1 METQMTRSPTY
12 GRLSGVLLPIFSLRS
27 QTDFGIGDFGALDR
41 FMSWMKYGQQK
52 MLMMLP
58 LLPTLPADPSPY
70 ATRSAFGLNP
80 LFIDLSH
87 LGSLFGATQAQSLS
101 AQEAEQLE
109 QARRSTRIRYDLVVP
124 LKTEVL
130 KRTFDH
136 FVANHRDRR
145 SEFRRDFERYQ
156 QRESWW
162 LDSFSLFCA
171 ISEAQQYRAWW
182 EWPDGLRHRE
192 PDALGT
198 ERQRLAKQVLFHS
211 WQQWVAEM
219 QWAEVRRLAQERGI
233 LLCGDEPFIVGK
245 DSVDAWSNP
254 ELLRTDARLGVPPD
268 PFSAT
273 GQDWGL
279 PYFDFDAIERND
291 FALLRQRA
299 AKTAAY
305 YDLRRVDHAVGYF
318 RQWIRSP
325 EILNGH
331 FIPPDE
337 SAQQALG
344 ERLFRILSENTGVV
358 AEDLGVIPQFVR
370 RTITQ
375 LGIPGY
381 RVLRWEKDDD
391 VYRDPHQ
398 FPPLSLVTTGT
409 HDTETLHEWWESLS
423 DDARRA
429 VASAYPEL
437 QKGQWTSEFTEAV
450 HQALLAAAENAGSDL
465 CVLPWQDILG
475 TKERINLPG
484 SQTDAN
490 WAYRISDPVEELLS
504 REETRNLAHRMR
516 RLTELAGR

>member
-1 METQMTRSPTY
+1 METQMTSSPTY

-27 QTDFGIGDFGALDR
+27 QTDFGIGDFGALDG

-52 MLMMLP
+52 MLMLLP

-80 LFIDLSH
+80 LFIDLSQ
-87 LGSLFGATQAQSLS
+87 LGSLFGARQAQALS
-101 AQEAEQLE
+101 APEAEQLE
-109 QARRSTRIRYDLVVP
+109 QARGSSRIRYDLVVP
-124 LKTEVL
+124 LKTKVL

-136 FVANHRDRR
+136 FVANHWDRR
-145 SEFRRDFERYQ
+145 SEFRQQLERYQ
-156 QRESWW
+156 QQESWW
-162 LDSFSLFCA
+162 LGSYSLFCA
-171 ISEAQQYRAWW
+171 ISEAQQHRAWW
-182 EWPDGLRHRE
+182 EWPDGLRQRK
-192 PDALGT
+192 PDAVGE
-198 ERQRLAKQVLFHS
+198 ERHRLAREVLFHS

-219 QWAEVRRLAQERGI
+219 QWSLVRGLARERGI
-233 LLCGDEPFIVGK
+233 LLCGDEPFIVGN
-245 DSVDAWSNP
+245 DSADAWSNP

-268 PFSAT
+268 EFSAT

-279 PYFDFDAIERND
+279 PYFDFDAMQGND
-291 FALLRQRA
+291 FAWLRQRA
-299 AKTAAY
+299 AKTATY

-318 RQWIRSP
+318 RQWIRTAKDP
-325 EILNGH
+325 NGH

-337 SAQQALG
+337 SAQQTQG
-344 ERLFRILSENTGVV
+344 EKLFRIMSENAGVI
-358 AEDLGVIPQFVR
+358 AEDLGMIPDFVR
-370 RTITQ
+370 RTLPH

-381 RVLRWEKDDD
+381 RVLRWEKDDK

-398 FPPLSLVTTGT
+398 FPPLSLVTSGT
-409 HDTETLHEWWESLS
+409 HDTDTLREWWESLS

-429 VASAYPEL
+429 VASVYPEL
-437 QKGQWTSEFTEAV
+437 QKGQWTAEFTEAV

-490 WAYRISDPVEELLS
+490 WAYRISDPVEQLLN
-504 REETRNLAHRMR
+504 REETRKLAQRMR